1 MQHLVRPTDR
11 PARLLFV
18 LALMVA
24 PASSL
29 AGCSGTTY
37 DASLA
42 SSTTVVA
49 ATTTTLPSGPAVE
62 LLPRLVAEAE
72 SVPQLMIDGGDA
84 RAAVERLTALWEAA
98 RDEVR
103 STRPDLVEGFEQQV
117 ARFDQAVQY
126 KRVADADKSLRN
138 LVVLVEAFLA

>member
-1 MQHLVRPTDR
+1 MQRLARPTRR
-11 PARLLFV
+11 PARLLVAFAL
-18 LALMVA
+18 LAV

-29 AGCSGTTY
+29 VGCGGTTY

-42 SSTTVVA
+42 SSTTAVA
-49 ATTTTLPSGPAVE
+49 ATTTTLPTGTAAE
-62 LLPRLVAEAE
+62 LLPRLVAEAG

-84 RAAVERLTALWEAA
+84 RSAVERLTALWEAA

-103 STRPDLVEGFEQQV
+103 STRPDLIDGFEQQV

-126 KRVADADKSLRN
+126 KRVADADKSLKN
-138 LVVLVEAFLA
+138 LVVLVDAFLA